1 MSALLVLATLL
12 LADMGTL
19 TGKVVKVTDGDTITV
34 LVEKQ
39 EITIRL
45 NTIDAPERGQD
56 FGQKSKEALAD
67 LVFRKE
73 VRIETHG
80 KDRYGRTIGDVYV
93 GSIFVNEKMVE
104 DGWAWNYL
112 KYSKSQRLA
121 DLERQL
127 VPPRGACGPVN
138 RLSLLGSI
146 GPKRPERRGRS
157 GCGRRDEAFVLKY
170 RRQQNTTR

>member
-1 MSALLVLATLL
+1 MTTILVFLATSLIG
-12 LADMGTL
+12 ADPL

-39 EITIRL
+39 QIKIRL
-45 NTIDAPERGQD
+45 SAIDAPERGQD

-67 LVFRKE
+67 LVFGKE

-93 GSIFVNEKMVE
+93 GEIFVNEKMVE
-104 DGWAWNYL
+104 DGWAWNYV

-121 DLERQL
+121 DLEKQARAAKRGVWAGKSP
-127 VPPRGACGPVN
+127 VPPWVYRAEKA
-138 RLSLLGSI
+138 R
-146 GPKRPERRGRS
+146 KQRERQS
-157 GCGRRDEAFVLKY
+157 GIL
-170 RRQQNTTR
+170 TP